1 MKVSLGCGG
10 DPARARRSGLYP
22 RAMTS
27 TPISDL
33 LRLPA
38 GPVDLAAVDTR
49 AKPGFDGNKAAAEKE
64 LPQLGPELADL
75 QEKLFAAGYTG
86 SDQRLLLVLQGMDTS
101 GKGGILRH
109 AVGLLD
115 PGGMRLKSFKKPTS
129 EERSHD
135 FLWRIEHELP
145 GPGEI
150 GIFDR
155 SHYEDVLVVKVHE
168 LTDKVEIERRY
179 DAINAFEKRL
189 AEEGT
194 ILIKCM
200 LHVSKDQQRKRL
212 LARLDDPTKQWKF
225 KPEDIDERGYWDDY
239 QAAYAVALERCNT
252 EAAPW
257 YVVPSDRKWYRNWA
271 IGQLLREA
279 LLGMDLDWPA
289 PDYDLAEQRARLKK
303 EDGA

>member
-1 MKVSLGCGG
+1 M
-10 DPARARRSGLYP
+10 
-22 RAMTS
+22 
-27 TPISDL
+27 
-33 LRLPA
+33 
-38 GPVDLAAVDTR
+38 DTR